1 MTNNEEMLS
10 ALREL
15 VRIKSVAGENVTPAA
30 PYGAGPAAAL
40 EYILKLCD
48 SLGMRTV
55 NRDGR
60 VGWAEIGEGEEM
72 VGILAHLDVV
82 PAGEGWDYPAYEL
95 TQRDGKLYGRGVVD
109 DKGPAIA
116 CVFAMKD
123 LLDSGAKLRRRIRMI
138 FGQSEETG
146 VWSDME
152 WYRQYEE
159 LPVFGFT
166 PDADFPAIYGEKGIL
181 GIELSLP
188 LERSMLDDIEG
199 GDAGNMVP
207 AWCRATAGGRV
218 YETSG
223 RAAHASTPEEGDNA
237 IAKMMALL
245 EADFP
250 RDPLVAF
257 FQTYIG
263 SALHGE
269 RMGCALCDD
278 KSGCLTMNAGTL
290 RVRDGRI
297 VLKVDVR
304 NPVSFPPQAVLEPMR
319 RAAEAF
325 GLDMRFTENNPPI
338 YMEKNSRVIQILLE
352 VYRAATGDM
361 SEPAV
366 IGGGTYARAMDHIVA
381 FGPMLPGRELTEHQK
396 NEYILQKDFFAIRR
410 IYRTAMERLAWL

>member
-1 MTNNEEMLS
+1 MKSNDEMLS

-15 VRIKSVAGENVTPAA
+15 VRIRSVAGEEVTPSA
-30 PYGAGPAAAL
+30 PYGKGPAAAL
-40 EYILKLCD
+40 EYILELCA

-55 NRDGR
+55 NRDGK
-60 VGWAEIGEGEEM
+60 VGWAEIGTGDEM
-72 VGILAHLDVV
+72 VGILTHLDVV
-82 PAGEGWDYPAYEL
+82 PAGEGWDYPVYDL
-95 TQRDGKLYGRGVVD
+95 TQAQGRLYGRGVID
-109 DKGPAIA
+109 DKGPAAA

-123 LLDSGAKLRRRIRMI
+123 LLDSGTALKRRIRII

-146 VWSDME
+146 VWADME
-152 WYRQYEE
+152 WYKRHEE

-188 LERSMLDDIEG
+188 LERSALDDIEG

-207 AWCRATAGGRV
+207 SWCRASAGGKT

-223 RAAHASTPEEGDNA
+223 RAAHASMPEDGDSA
-237 IAKMMALL
+237 IVKMMALL
-245 EADFP
+245 DKDFP
-250 RDPLVAF
+250 QDPLVAF
-257 FQTYIG
+257 FQTHIG

-269 RMGCALCDD
+269 KMGCALRDD
-278 KSGCLTMNAGTL
+278 KSGLLTMNAGTL

-297 VLKVDVR
+297 VMKVDVR
-304 NPVSFPPQAVLEPMR
+304 NPVTFSAEAVLEPMR

-325 GLDMRFTENNPPI
+325 GLELRVTEQNAPI
-338 YMEKNSRVIQILLE
+338 YMDKNGEVIQALLE
-352 VYRAATGDM
+352 VYRSATGDR

-381 FGPMLPGRELTEHQK
+381 FGPMMPGRELTEHQK
-396 NEYILQKDFFAIRR
+396 NEYILEEDLFAIRQ
-410 IYRTAMERLAWL
+410 IYRSAMESLAQL